1 MVSGFNIEAVD
12 AARGAPQLDPSPSS
26 FTTARPAMIAAAGAA
41 SFTSAGLFAAAAGV
55 QPGASLARSAVNQE
69 SSNLLDKGRSSSLR
83 WSQQDAEGVTAAAA
97 AAAGAAGA
105 PSEVNLQP
113 FRAEAD
119 RVNLYSGSDAEE
131 GGERKGPR

>member
-1 MVSGFNIEAVD
+1 MSGFNIEAVD

-26 FTTARPAMIAAAGAA
+26 FTTARPAMAAAAGAA
-41 SFTSAGLFAAAAGV
+41 SFTSAGPFAAAAGV
-55 QPGASLARSAVNQE
+55 QPGASLPRSAVHQE

-97 AAAGAAGA
+97 AAGAVGA

-119 RVNLYSGSDAEE
+119 RVNLHSGSDAEE
-131 GGERKGPR
+131 SGERKGPR